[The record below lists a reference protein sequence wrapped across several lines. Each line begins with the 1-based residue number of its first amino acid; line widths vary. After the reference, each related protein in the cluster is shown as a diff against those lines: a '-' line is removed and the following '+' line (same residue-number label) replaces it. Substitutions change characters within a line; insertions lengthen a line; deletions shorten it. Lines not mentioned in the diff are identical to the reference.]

1 MLHLRA
7 GQPVGFIIPCQP
19 TPAHEPPSGPGWIY
33 EIKHNSYRMMAR
45 RDGAGIRLFSRN
57 GND

>member
-1 MLHLRA
+1 MRRRNAIIELLRLLPLLLGELLVA
-7 GQPVGFIIPCQP
+7 
-19 TPAHEPPSGPGWIY
+19 GWIY